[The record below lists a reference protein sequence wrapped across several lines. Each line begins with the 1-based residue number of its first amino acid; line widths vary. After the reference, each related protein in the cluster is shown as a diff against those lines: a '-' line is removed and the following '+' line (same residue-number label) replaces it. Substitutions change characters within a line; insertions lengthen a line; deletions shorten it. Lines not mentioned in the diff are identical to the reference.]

1 MENWNN
7 LTIML
12 EKLKQD
18 ESRKEFLANLLIE
31 ECGKGN
37 KETVKKVLQAGAYPN
52 CFSGKNTPLIATL
65 KGEFVDITE
74 FLVKIGAN
82 PGYKPNNEFID
93 AVWFALINKKYVAL
107 NLFVRARCN
116 LNKHPISGM
125 TLLGY
130 ATDNSDLTA
139 VEFLLRH
146 PEKKVNERDSQ
157 GNTALHYNMR
167 KAEMNNEDIVIGK
180 LLLAAGAN
188 TNMPNKDGKTP
199 AQLAAEAGEALI
211 AEQEMRQD
219 LVEEMAKNPA
229 PAQRPKA
236 RVKKF

>member
-1 MENWNN
+1 MENWSN
-7 LTIML
+7 LTVIL
-12 EKLKQD
+12 EKLKQEQNKKD
-18 ESRKEFLANLLIE
+18 FLSNLLIE

-65 KGEFVDITE
+65 KGDFNDVTE
-74 FLVKIGAN
+74 FLVKIGAS
-82 PGYKPNNEFID
+82 PGYKPNDKFLD

-107 NLFVRARCN
+107 NMFILARCN
-116 LNKHPISGM
+116 LNRHPISGM

-146 PEKKVNERDSQ
+146 KDKKINERDLN
-157 GNTALHYNMR
+157 GNTALHYNMK
-167 KAEMNNEDIVIGK
+167 KADMNNEDIVIGK
-180 LLLAAGAN
+180 LLLAAGAS
-188 TNMPNKDGKTP
+188 TTLPNKDGKTP

-211 AEQEMRQD
+211 AEQEMLQD
-219 LVEEMAKNPA
+219 LEEEMIEQNRPA
-229 PAQRPKA
+229 PKKQK
-236 RVKKF
+236 VKKW